1 MEINPSCGFQ
11 KGKVG
16 GLGKGLT
23 TGNWENLDPN
33 MRELTCILSL

>member
-16 GLGKGLT
+16 GLGKGF